1 MTEPSTDQR
10 RPLNEEE
17 LLDLFKHWDTR
28 VAHQELLFIPLSIAG
43 IPAIAASWEK
53 MVPLMIVTVAIGSLG
68 IYLFHLLTVRRL
80 AVFQENIFALLRS
93 QHLSNW
99 SLLVSNPEKV
109 MGIQRLRLLVLPV
122 LSLLW
127 GFALYAK
134 LQNPT
139 PCWWGVI
146 GAVVLV
152 PFVVAVWL
160 WHQTTGANRQC
171 LCAKNG

>member
-1 MTEPSTDQR
+1 MTEPSADQR

-43 IPAIAASWEK
+43 ILAIATSWEK

-68 IYLFHLLTVRRL
+68 IYLFHLFIVRRF
-80 AVFQENIFALLRS
+80 AVFQANIFALLES

-99 SLLVSNPEKV
+99 NLLVINPKEV

-127 GFALYAK
+127 VLALYAK

-139 PCWWGVI
+139 PCWWVVI
-146 GAVVLV
+146 GAVFLV
-152 PFVVAVWL
+152 PFVVAMWL
-160 WHQTTGANRQC
+160 WRQTTKAN
-171 LCAKNG
+171 